1 LALTRKKEEE
11 QLGRGIV
18 GAAGGALLGLAL
30 AGPPGIVFG
39 GFLGFLLGLA
49 ASGERRE

>member
-1 LALTRKKEEE
+1 MTRKKEEE

-30 AGPPGIVFG
+30 AGPPGVALG
-39 GFLGFLLGLA
+39 GILGFLLGLA
-49 ASGERRE
+49 ASGEKQE